1 MSHYTI
7 IRNGRHC
14 GVKALTDAMA
24 GRLEAQGVE
33 LIPVVEPIRV
43 WIPGRASKQQRLRQ
57 ERATFAEVIAI
68 GRRG

>member
-24 GRLEAQGVE
+24 SRLERQGVE
-33 LIPVVEPIRV
+33 LIPAGEPIQV
-43 WIPGRASKQQRLRQ
+43 WRPGRTTRQQRLAQQRLG
-57 ERATFAEVIAI
+57 FADTLAI
-68 GRRG
+68 KLA

>member
-24 GRLEAQGVE
+24 TRLERQGVE
-33 LIPVVEPIRV
+33 LIPTAEPIRV
-43 WIPGRASKQQRLRQ
+43 WLPGRTTKQQRMAQ
-57 ERATFAEVIAI
+57 ERLGFADTLALKSA
-68 GRRG
+68 

>member
-24 GRLEAQGVE
+24 ARLEARGVE
-33 LIPVVEPIRV
+33 LIPAAEPIRV
-43 WIPGRASKQQRLRQ
+43 WVPGRASKRQRLVQ
-57 ERATFAEVIAI
+57 ERLGFADTLAI
-68 GRRG
+68 KLA